1 MKPAYALKA
10 VLSIDD
16 GVLMRGAFYVLLA
29 ASLAFLVVDIREINT
44 AEAARPAF
52 ETMPD
57 VPTLL
62 PPTTAPGAPGA
73 PLVQPSSPEEV
84 LRKPMTFNLVSGG
97 VLLAEG
103 TIDPGAAG
111 RFANE
116 IEARGE
122 YIKSV
127 SLNSP
132 GGAVDDAIAMSKLI
146 REANIA
152 TKVAEKALCA
162 SSCPI
167 VFAGGVT
174 RLAEKDAIVG
184 VHQVFNGSI
193 ERPSPEQA
201 MSSAQ
206 AATARVARHLDEMDI
221 GAGLWI
227 HALETPPNQLY
238 YLTPAEMAEYRL
250 TTDAIAASEPNAG

>member
-1 MKPAYALKA
+1 MKPSSALKA
-10 VLSIDD
+10 VISMDD
-16 GVLMRGAFYVLLA
+16 GLLMRGAFYVLLA
-29 ASLAFLVVDIREINT
+29 AAAAFLVIDLREIST
-44 AEAARPAF
+44 AEAARPALDV
-52 ETMPD
+52 MPNL
-57 VPTLL
+57 PTFL
-62 PPTTAPGAPGA
+62 PATTAPGAPGS
-73 PLVQPSSPEEV
+73 PPVQPSSPEEV

-97 VLLAEG
+97 VLRAEG
-103 TIDPGAAG
+103 TIDPGAAD
-111 RFANE
+111 RFASE
-116 IEARGE
+116 VEARGE
-122 YIKSV
+122 YIKLV

-132 GGAVDDAIAMSKLI
+132 GGSVDDAIAMSKLI
-146 REANIA
+146 RERNIA

-167 VFAGGVT
+167 IFAGGVA
-174 RLAEKDAIVG
+174 RSAEKDAVVG

-206 AATARVARHLDEMDI
+206 ATTARVARHLDEMDI

-238 YLTPAEMAEYRL
+238 YLTPAEMSKYRL
-250 TTDAIAASEPNAG
+250 TTDGTHVAVPSAG

>member
-1 MKPAYALKA
+1 MRPGFAFRAL
-10 VLSIDD
+10 LSIDD
-16 GVLMRGAFYVLLA
+16 GVLLRGAFYALLA
-29 ASLAFLVVDIREINT
+29 ASLAFLVIDIREIST
-44 AEAARPAF
+44 AETARPAI
-52 ETMPD
+52 ETIPD
-57 VPTLL
+57 LPTLL
-62 PPTTAPGAPGA
+62 PPTTAPGTPGA

-111 RFANE
+111 RFASE
-116 IEARGE
+116 IEDRGE
-122 YIKSV
+122 YIRSV

-132 GGAVDDAIAMSKLI
+132 GGSVDDAIAMSKLI
-146 REANIA
+146 REKNIA
-152 TKVAEKALCA
+152 TKITEKALCA

-174 RLAEKDAIVG
+174 RSAEKDAIVG
-184 VHQVFNGSI
+184 VHQVFTLST
-193 ERPSPEQA
+193 ERPSAEQA

-250 TTDAIAASEPNAG
+250 TTDAIPVPEPNAG

>member
-1 MKPAYALKA
+1 MKPASALKA
-10 VLSIDD
+10 VISIDD

-29 ASLAFLVVDIREINT
+29 AAAAFLVIDIREIST
-44 AEAARPAF
+44 AEAARPGL
-52 ETMPD
+52 ETLPD
-57 VPTLL
+57 VPTFL

-73 PLVQPSSPEEV
+73 PPVQPSSPEEV

-97 VLLAEG
+97 VLVAEG

-116 IEARGE
+116 VEARGE
-122 YIKSV
+122 YIKLV

-132 GGAVDDAIAMSKLI
+132 GGSVDDAVAMSKLI
-146 REANIA
+146 REKNIA

-174 RLAEKDAIVG
+174 RSAEKDAVVG
-184 VHQVFNGSI
+184 VHQVFNGGI
-193 ERPSPEQA
+193 DRPSPDQA
-201 MSSAQ
+201 MSSVQ
-206 AATARVARHLDEMDI
+206 ATTARVARHLDEMGI

-238 YLTPAEMAEYRL
+238 YLTPAEMAKYRL
-250 TTDAIAASEPNAG
+250 TTDATPAATPSAG

>member
-1 MKPAYALKA
+1 MKPASALKA
-10 VLSIDD
+10 VISMDD
-16 GVLMRGAFYVLLA
+16 GVLMRGAFYLLLA
-29 ASLAFLVVDIREINT
+29 AAAAFLVIDIREIST
-44 AEAARPAF
+44 AEAARPSL
-52 ETMPD
+52 ETLPD
-57 VPTLL
+57 VPTFL

-73 PLVQPSSPEEV
+73 PPVQPASPQEV

-97 VLLAEG
+97 VLVAEG

-111 RFANE
+111 RFASE
-116 IEARGE
+116 VEARGE
-122 YIKSV
+122 YIKLV

-132 GGAVDDAIAMSKLI
+132 GGSVDDAIAMSKLI
-146 REANIA
+146 REKNIA
-152 TKVAEKALCA
+152 TKVAERALCA

-174 RLAEKDAIVG
+174 RSAEKDAVVG

-193 ERPSPEQA
+193 ERPSAEEA

-206 AATARVARHLDEMDI
+206 EITARVARHLDEMGI

-238 YLTPAEMAEYRL
+238 YLTREEMAEYRL
-250 TTDAIAASEPNAG
+250 TTDATPVAGPRAG